1 MISFDFASTA
11 SSICLMY
18 LSVIFCTL
26 SSSSFA
32 WSSFKSPALFCFL
45 TKSFA
50 SRRIFLTATFA
61 SSPRFLTSFA
71 SSFLRSSVSV
81 SICAMISALSY
92 IIAFLQVII
101 CPCLFTNLNLN
112 SFRFWFCHD
121 KSRPNKK
128 ENTSWI
134 SFKKCSLYS
143 KYCIVFYPY
152 NNSFCFTILQNYMK
166 NCCQF
171 VVNSDLRCRNPLI
184 LLVFLVQRLHCG
196 DSDRNPELSGIIKNS
211 DVRILV

>member
-1 MISFDFASTA
+1 MAN
-11 SSICLMY
+11 
-18 LSVIFCTL
+18 
-26 SSSSFA
+26 
-32 WSSFKSPALFCFL
+32 
-45 TKSFA
+45 
-50 SRRIFLTATFA
+50 
-61 SSPRFLTSFA
+61 
-71 SSFLRSSVSV
+71 SFLRSSVSV

-101 CPCLFTNLNLN
+101 CPCLFTNHNLN

-143 KYCIVFYPY
+143 KYCIVFYPS
-152 NNSFCFTILQNYMK
+152 NNSFCITILQNHMK

-184 LLVFLVQRLHCG
+184 LLDFLVQRLHCG
-196 DSDRNPELSGIIKNS
+196 EFMILFTVFNCNHLNTSTTNNLLSFATLQITATIYLS
-211 DVRILV
+211 LA